1 MAALTTIRSKGKLIA
16 ICVGGALL
24 AFVLGDFINSG
35 TTIFGASQTKVG
47 EINGTSI
54 DYNEFQARTK
64 NRENFL
70 EVIYNRSLDSEMGE
84 EVRDYC
90 WEQAIRQNTIGEY
103 ANKQGLMVTDDEII
117 NLVNAGAVTPMI
129 REYYTNPQVGYY
141 DPRLVS
147 ECIKSG
153 NTRELY
159 IWQNLENELRESR
172 QYVKYL
178 NMINAGMYVTSADV
192 EKEFADRT
200 HITDFKYVAVPYS
213 DIKDDEVK
221 VSDSDI
227 KKAYEAKKLKLE
239 LAQELRDIAYVSFDI
254 IPSNQD
260 SAQALDIAKDIAAG
274 LGEASVEE
282 VGNYI
287 SSKSDIPYMEY
298 FYGKDEI
305 QDEDINNFVF
315 SNEPGAVYGPYVDGQ
330 YYTSARV
337 IEKQMRPDS
346 VKISMIAVAYSGDT
360 LAARK
365 RVDSL
370 MDVYK
375 SGIDFGALALNNSD
389 EQRSAQDSGNYGWVI
404 ERTSFIPELKAACFD
419 TKKGDT
425 KIVKAPNAYFI
436 IKVTDRTAPLEKVS
450 VGFAAVEIRP
460 SNQTRQEAWAKA
472 SEFAGTNRK
481 PADFEKSVAE
491 KGLVRRIA
499 PALKSDTKQVPGLSN
514 SRELVRWA
522 YNDDE
527 SKEVSKVY
535 EFGDRYIVAALTA
548 VHPAGVPAIADVKE
562 DLTNDA
568 MKAAKA
574 EIIAGKLNGVSSL
587 DAAASAYGKAI
598 QEARNVSFY
607 QAQIPTIGD
616 EPEVLAVVST
626 LSQNQVSAPIKGKNA
641 VYVIQATSV
650 TPSQAIQ
657 PVNVETDRKMMQ
669 MELSSR
675 LSYQVPQAIRKIAGI
690 VDKRVKFY

>member
-54 DYNEFQARTK
+54 DYMEFEANTK

-70 EVIYNRSLDSEMGE
+70 EVIYNRSLDSDMSED
-84 EVRDYC
+84 VRDYC
-90 WEQAIRQNTIGEY
+90 WEQAIRRNTIGEY
-103 ANKQGLMVTDDEII
+103 ANKQGLVVTDDEII

-129 REYYTNPQVGYY
+129 REYYTNPQVGFY

-153 NTRELY
+153 NARELY

-178 NMINAGMYVTSADV
+178 NMINAGMYITSADV

-200 HITDFKYVAVPYS
+200 HLTDFKYVAVPYS
-213 DIKDDEVK
+213 DIKDEEVK

-227 KKAYEAKKLKLE
+227 KKVYEAKKLKLE

-254 IPSNQD
+254 VPSIQD
-260 SAQALDIAKDIAAG
+260 STEALDIAKDIAAG
-274 LGEASVEE
+274 LGEASVDE

-330 YYTSARV
+330 YYTSARI

-360 LAARK
+360 LAARN

-370 MDVYK
+370 MDVYN

-404 ERTSFIPELKAACFD
+404 ERTSFIPELKSACFE

-460 SNQTRQEAWAKA
+460 GNQTRQEAWGKA
-472 SEFAGTNRK
+472 SEFAGTYRK
-481 PADFEKSVAE
+481 PADFEKAVAE

-499 PALKSDTKQVPGLSN
+499 PALKSDTKQVPGISG
-514 SRELVRWA
+514 SRQLVRWA
-522 YNDDE
+522 FNDDE

-548 VHPAGVPAIADVKE
+548 VHPAGIPSVADVKE

-574 EIIAGKLNGVSSL
+574 EIIAAKLNGVSSVE
-587 DAAASAYGKAI
+587 AAASAYGKTV
-598 QEARNVSFY
+598 QETRNVSFY
-607 QAQIPTIGD
+607 QTQIPAIGD
-616 EPEVLAVVST
+616 EPEVLAVAAT

-657 PVNVETDRKMMQ
+657 PVNVDTDRKMMQ
-669 MELSSR
+669 MELRNR
-675 LSYQVPQAIRKIAGI
+675 LSYQVPQAINKLAGV
-690 VDKRVKFY
+690 VDKRVKFF